1 MSAWFER
8 IKRFYDRDLW
18 TLEMVKDGVRT
29 NTITKEE
36 YKEITSKIFEENA
49 E

>member
-8 IKRFYDRDLW
+8 IKRFYNRDLW

-29 NTITKEE
+29 NTITEKE
-36 YKEITSKIFEENA
+36 YKDITGLEFEK
-49 E
+49 

>member
-1 MSAWFER
+1 LAELSTWGKR
-8 IKRFYDRDLW
+8 IKRFYDAELW

-29 NTITKEE
+29 NTITEDE
-36 YKEITSKIFEENA
+36 YKIITGLDYA